1 MHKLFSA
8 LSQKRKPISKSIF
21 FLLFLGF
28 GLFTVGYEWLLPN
41 YPPEIQTIS
50 WKKPLVIEQ
59 PTTLEVI
66 LTDKK
71 QNINELNVSL
81 ENNNFFTLQSH
92 TKKSKNGHHQ
102 FIFEIL
108 PKKIA
113 KNEPVILH
121 YSDGTHALTKAIT
134 INIPRLPPQISRIAP
149 NSPITVTLGEVSTL
163 EIEIDLEHTEKK
175 PDEISVSLEIEPD
188 FISVLSSEKPIVTDN
203 KMTFRFE
210 ILPSNVGDNKEI
222 FIHYGAEKL
231 LSQRILVNS
240 NMPYFFK
247 KNGST
252 FVERLLAPDE
262 SIYASHLTV
271 WRENNEHTLVTG
283 HPTSNI
289 FTEVSGTLFN
299 YAVNSANFD
308 DSNFFLGAGLA
319 SLPKD
324 DEKWV
329 QKYLEEF
336 KPFKKTFA
344 YISSQYEGLD
354 NLKSLSIALK
364 SHFRLTTQ
372 EDHDI
377 DRLKELTS
385 SENLTKAQEIF
396 LRSLINNPTQALD
409 IRQKATW
416 KYFSIFIQ
424 EFSHLETSDEKN
436 KIVNKLDQ
444 IIYDLESNQFFAIA
458 LSSVQEKSCLLKELP
473 NPYIKAQQEIQ
484 ANLKNW
490 VASEQTPSTLKLKK
504 TLANSHYKKS
514 PKASV
519 ILLPYYNSE
528 TQEEV
533 TFALPKLY
541 STFHKTFYSFR
552 QSVINEMKGD
562 LKRAAKRRDEI
573 HTTFLENLE
582 ILKSELHSVSP
593 QDFSKWLKQT
603 QTFTFNEY
611 DKRGNLVGTT
621 RKIFTN
627 KAYWLDRLEQ
637 AEIARIIAKYYRLAA
652 KNFQTKLA
660 ETRKLNIILKFALYD
675 SFLRGWVPSLID
687 NSLNSLHRQSLQEKR
702 NEVWSLIIASARS
715 QGMDIRP
722 MITESTVFQIQR
734 NGKSIRI
741 RPLFVANPLKTVAV
755 KSKGNSLVYYETP
768 WNNRQLTYLK
778 PENFKQSVW
787 KEAHKKFS
795 ENPETGLAILA
806 NQYYAKARNQQ
817 QWEERVALT
826 RKALLVAP
834 KYMANKLIQQ
844 LWDSW
849 PDNGIS
855 DAERAQFDQISI
867 KEVNSPTLYLPQLIK
882 GSWPFVDHYLIAVL
896 NLANIYE
903 DQQATLLKKIKRTEE
918 SIEQI
923 RKDIQTSEDNFRKKR
938 QTYDD
943 EISKIKSL
951 RQEIEEQEKIIE
963 YQRKIFTVVEYKEEQ
978 KLKLMKSQLQLQLVL
993 FETTTRFLKGS
1004 RSSHEMSIGWIKD
1017 DLSSNKKILE
1027 QMKYELK
1034 QIKSDRIRL
1043 QKEKQTIIK
1052 NGIKI
1057 NKEYMNSGLRT
1068 GKLTEYSEKYK
1079 KFDSWK
1085 ANKVVN
1091 ENLEILAC
1099 FSRVSFSLD
1108 QENVIDTKIKDDMRS
1123 CENDIEERLASEL
1136 LEFFISKNELTVLN
1150 QKTIEFRKKYWQI
1163 YIYSNRLER
1172 DILKQDIQALIQTL
1186 AKATI
1191 IIANKAYRANPT
1203 KALLN
1208 SLFRLE
1214 WYSGRYKKAF
1224 DLALVEISNHSTTKK
1239 TERFVKLLRALE
1251 TEILK
1256 ALIYSGG
1263 QINLAVPGRKAS
1275 DWIVQPGDIEHIPVD
1290 VLTTRLVPN

>member
-1 MHKLFSA
+1 MNHKMHKL
-8 LSQKRKPISKSIF
+8 IF

-50 WKKPLVIEQ
+50 WNKPLIIEQ
-59 PTTLEVI
+59 PTTLEII
-66 LTDKK
+66 LTDKE
-71 QNINELNVSL
+71 QNINELHVSL

-92 TKKSKNGHHQ
+92 TKNSKNGHHH
-102 FIFEIL
+102 FLFEIL
-108 PKKIA
+108 PKIIA
-113 KNEPVILH
+113 NNEPITLH

-149 NSPITVTLGEVSTL
+149 NSPLTVTLGEVSTL
-163 EIEIDLEHTEKK
+163 EIDLEHTENNHE
-175 PDEISVSLEIEPD
+175 EISVSLEIEPE
-188 FISVLSSEKPIVTDN
+188 FISVLSSEKQIVTDN

-210 ILPSNVGDNKEI
+210 ILPSNVGNNKEI
-222 FIHYGAEKL
+222 IIHYGAEKL

-240 NMPYFFK
+240 NMPYFFN

-329 QKYLEEF
+329 QKYLDEF

-364 SHFRLTTQ
+364 SHLTTQ
-372 EDHDI
+372 EEHDI

-385 SENLTKAQEIF
+385 SENLTKAQENF

-424 EFSHLETSDEKN
+424 EFSHLETSEEID
-436 KIVNKLDQ
+436 KIVNKLDK
-444 IIYDLESNQFFAIA
+444 IIYDLESHQIFSIG
-458 LSSVQEKSCLLKELP
+458 LSSLQEKSGLLKELP
-473 NPYIKAQQEIQ
+473 NPYIKAQKEIQ
-484 ANLKNW
+484 ANIKNW
-490 VASEQTPSTLKLKK
+490 LTSEPSTLNLKK
-504 TLANSHYKKS
+504 TLANSQKS

-533 TFALPKLY
+533 TFALPKLT
-541 STFHKTFYSFR
+541 TFFQKNFYSFR

-562 LKRAAKRRDEI
+562 LRRAAERRDEI
-573 HTTFLENLE
+573 HTNFLENLD
-582 ILKSELHSVSP
+582 ILKSESVSP

-621 RKIFTN
+621 LTN
-627 KAYWLDRLEQ
+627 KAYWLYRLEQ
-637 AEIARIIAKYYRLAA
+637 AEISRIRVEYDRLAA
-652 KNFQTKLA
+652 ESFYQKL
-660 ETRKLNIILKFALYD
+660 TDSNPNKLNKILGFYLLD
-675 SFLRGWVPSLID
+675 SFLRGWVPSFVD
-687 NSLNSLHRQSLQEKR
+687 NSLSSPYRQWLQEKR

-722 MITESTVFQIQR
+722 MITESTVFQIQKD
-734 NGKSIRI
+734 GKSFRL

-768 WNNRQLTYLK
+768 WDNRQLTYLK
-778 PENFKQSVW
+778 PQNFKQSVW
-787 KEAHKKFS
+787 KEAREKFS

-806 NQYYAKARNQQ
+806 NQYYAKARNQ

-849 PDNGIS
+849 PDNRIS
-855 DAERAQFDQISI
+855 DAERAQFEQISI

-896 NLANIYE
+896 NLAKSYE
-903 DQQATLLKKIKRTEE
+903 DQQATLLNIIKRTEE
-918 SIEQI
+918 SIEQT
-923 RKDIQTSEDNFRKKR
+923 RRDIQTSEENLRKKIQTDIPEIKILR
-938 QTYDD
+938 Q
-943 EISKIKSL
+943 KIKD
-951 RQEIEEQEKIIE
+951 QEKIIE
-963 YQRKIFTVVEYKEEQ
+963 YKQAKSFQTIEEL
-978 KLKLMKSQLQLQLVL
+978 KFEELKLDLMKLELVL
-993 FETTTRFLKGS
+993 ALQVRGLDPEILPETNTFPSMNSMTN
-1004 RSSHEMSIGWIKD
+1004 SSMGDIWWEMQSLHSIKQ
-1017 DLSSNKKILE
+1017 KLE
-1027 QMKYELK
+1027 QMKSELE
-1034 QIKSDRIRL
+1034 QIKSDHKKL

-1057 NKEYMNSGLRT
+1057 NKEYMNTGLRT
-1068 GKLTEYSEKYK
+1068 GKFTDYSEKYK
-1079 KFDSWK
+1079 KFESWK

-1091 ENLEILAC
+1091 EVLDILAC
-1099 FSRVSFSLD
+1099 FSRVSFRLD
-1108 QENVIDTKIKDDMRS
+1108 QENVMDTKIKDDMRS
-1123 CENDIEERLASEL
+1123 CENDMNGLLTSEL
-1136 LEFFISKNELTVLN
+1136 LEFFISKNGLTVLN
-1150 QKTIEFRKKYWQI
+1150 QKTIKFRELMIIDLSSSY
-1163 YIYSNRLER
+1163 
-1172 DILKQDIQALIQTL
+1172 LKRVIIKQNIQALIQTL

-1224 DLALVEISNHSTTKK
+1224 DLALVEISDHSTTKK

-1263 QINLAVPGRKAS
+1263 QINLAGRKAS
-1275 DWIVQPGDIEHIPVD
+1275 DWIVQPGDIEHIPVE
-1290 VLTTRLVPN
+1290 VLTTD